1 MKQDIHPKYNKVT
14 IQFPKGDTFETYSA
28 LSEDKL
34 FVDVDFRKHP
44 AWTKKG
50 VASANAS
57 NAKVSKFNE
66 KFGSFDFS
74 SSAAKKAAAP
84 AAPKEDP
91 APQPEEAPVEDAPV
105 EQPTEAPQEEVKEQ
119 ESPSEEEKKEGE
131 E

>member
-1 MKQDIHPKYNKVT
+1 MKSDIHPKYNKVT

-28 LSEDKL
+28 YSEDKL

-74 SSAAKKAAAP
+74 SSVAKKAP
-84 AAPKEDP
+84 AKT
-91 APQPEEAPVEDAPV
+91 EE
-105 EQPTEAPQEEVKEQ
+105 QTSSTE
-119 ESPSEEEKKEGE
+119 EGDK
-131 E
+131 

>member
-1 MKQDIHPKYNKVT
+1 MKPDIHPKYNKVT
-14 IQFPKGDTFETYSA
+14 IQFPKGDIFETYSA

-74 SSAAKKAAAP
+74 SSTAKKAAP
-84 AAPKEDP
+84 AAPKEESAP
-91 APQPEEAPVEDAPV
+91 AQLEEAPVE
-105 EQPTEAPQEEVKEQ
+105 EAPQEQ

>member
-1 MKQDIHPKYNKVT
+1 MKKDIHPKYNKVT
-14 IQFPKGDTFETYSA
+14 IQFPKGDIFETYSA

-74 SSAAKKAAAP
+74 SSTSKKDSVKAETESA
-84 AAPKEDP
+84 
-91 APQPEEAPVEDAPV
+91 
-105 EQPTEAPQEEVKEQ
+105 PTE
-119 ESPSEEEKKEGE
+119 EGGK
-131 E
+131 

>member
-1 MKQDIHPKYNKVT
+1 MKKDTHPKYNKVT

-44 AWTKKG
+44 AWTKQG

-57 NAKVSKFNE
+57 NAQVSKFNE

-74 SSAAKKAAAP
+74 SSKKAP
-84 AAPKEDP
+84 AKAETKSASTEEGDKE
-91 APQPEEAPVEDAPV
+91 
-105 EQPTEAPQEEVKEQ
+105 
-119 ESPSEEEKKEGE
+119 
-131 E
+131 